1 MKILVI
7 EDDIGVM
14 RLIQVG
20 LKENGFEVKFAYDG
34 KSGLELAK
42 QETFDAIILDIMLP
56 LLNGIEVCLR
66 IRSYSIDTPIL
77 MLTALDST
85 KDKIAGL
92 DAGADDYLVKPFDF
106 FELLARVRAL
116 CRRNKWND
124 KDNNTLI
131 VGDLVMNINSKRVFR
146 GNQEINLTAKEY
158 ALLHYFLINKERVLS
173 RVNLATNIWANDFD
187 SGTNIVD
194 VYVNYL
200 RNKIDKGFEHKLL
213 HTIIGMGYILKEKQA

>member
-1 MKILVI
+1 MILVSARAGNEAKI
-7 EDDIGVM
+7 E
-14 RLIQVG
+14 
-20 LKENGFEVKFAYDG
+20 
-34 KSGLELAK
+34 GLEA
-42 QETFDAIILDIMLP
+42 
-56 LLNGIEVCLR
+56 V
-66 IRSYSIDTPIL
+66 
-77 MLTALDST
+77 
-85 KDKIAGL
+85 
-92 DAGADDYLVKPFDF
+92 ADDYLVKPFDF